1 MNTPEVRGQFIA
13 PVTPFTADGDLMVDA
28 FAEILRWHLESGAG
42 GFLIAG
48 DNGEGWALTD
58 AELGHLTEAAKT
70 EAAGRVPIFTGAGAI
85 TAQRTIELC
94 DVAAR
99 AGADGLCLQPQ
110 PYVLNGTKAEICR
123 RFELVS
129 RAVPLPIM
137 LYNNPARTGLNLG
150 VDVLEGI
157 CDVAPVVALKEASAD
172 FVHVTDVIRAH
183 AERFAILVGC
193 CQFILP
199 GLELG
204 AAGYLSTAPEL
215 WGKRA
220 KRIMAF
226 ETLSLA
232 EKREIHFAITDVF
245 ATLMGVDTRPAAL
258 KAALNLLG
266 RPAGFPRE
274 PVQRLS
280 PQSEA
285 VVREVLVRHGL
296 LDKIGA
302 QRAAQ

>member
-58 AELGHLTEAAKT
+58 AELGLLTEAAKT

-110 PYVLNGTKAEICR
+110 SYVLNGTKAEICR

-172 FVHVTDVIRAH
+172 FTKAIELDPKGAVAYRNRAVVKFRAGNTGGGTDD
-183 AERFAILVGC
+183 LV
-193 CQFILP
+193 Q
-199 GLELG
+199 
-204 AAGYLSTAPEL
+204 
-215 WGKRA
+215 
-220 KRIMAF
+220 
-226 ETLSLA
+226 
-232 EKREIHFAITDVF
+232 
-245 ATLMGVDTRPAAL
+245 
-258 KAALNLLG
+258 ALNLYTE
-266 RPAGFPRE
+266 AGDQKGIDDVR
-274 PVQRLS
+274 
-280 PQSEA
+280 A
-285 VVREVLVRHGL
+285 VEKRFFMH
-296 LDKIGA
+296 
-302 QRAAQ
+302 